1 MTRNEFGEIHETWTE
16 LMTIYDEIDALN
28 AEALLET
35 GVDAYAAQPASA

>member
-28 AEALLET
+28 AEAQTET
-35 GVDAYAAQPASA
+35 GFGANAGQTASA